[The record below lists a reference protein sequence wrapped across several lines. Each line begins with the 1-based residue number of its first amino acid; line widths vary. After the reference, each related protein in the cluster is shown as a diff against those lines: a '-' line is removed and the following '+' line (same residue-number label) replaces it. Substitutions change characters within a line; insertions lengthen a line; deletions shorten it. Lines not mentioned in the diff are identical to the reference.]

1 MSKKF
6 KVDKN
11 NLKRGTKKKKS
22 SSMPGIILVLGIGA
36 GIFLSCK
43 NYIPSSTKEN
53 SQHTAQKATPAAA
66 QDSPEKSAKTEI
78 AKPKVEKVES
88 VKVDPK
94 IHKFVETYCI
104 RCHGEDKQKG
114 DRRFDQ
120 LTAEIRTED
129 DIIAWTEIL
138 DSLNLGEMPPEKKN
152 VKHPSK
158 EENKFVISWL
168 TDSLQSIESEAMK
181 AETTLRRLNRFEYTQ
196 TVASLLNINIDA
208 YDPTDLFPGDA
219 TEEGFDNIGEH
230 LVLSDFQ
237 LKQYLA
243 AAEKFIDK
251 ATFFSAQPP
260 AKKMTFS
267 AKDFKGSK
275 KMARS
280 GVFWLKNVD
289 DKYLEIGHGRQDGNG
304 VTYPGYFNRRPI
316 AHDGFYN
323 IRVKADAAHRLT
335 HPYEPKDIHIDLTK
349 KMKMALVAA
358 HNRYGINNDRSKRHR
373 IKIFE
378 LADNNVQWYEAKT
391 WLNKDAIPFVHW
403 INGSASTKNF
413 INKVGYKYHPEIAEN
428 LKVAQSSSLR
438 GQKVKIEGKILSDVY
453 QGPVMRIHNFEIEGP
468 FFNTWPPES
477 HQALYGKEINPENL
491 DVSKVLTNFAS
502 KAFRSPQTPESI
514 NHYISY
520 VKQRLAQG
528 DDKETAIKHG
538 LKAILTSPQFLYL
551 DEGAGGQLS
560 QFQLASRLSY
570 YFWSSQPD
578 AELTQLAADGKLTNE
593 VMAQQAKRMLKSP
606 KAANF
611 TKHFTDSW
619 LRLNTLGS
627 MPPDPGKFKAYYSD
641 RIENA
646 MRKETFL
653 FFEHILKEN
662 RSIVDML
669 NSDYTFINDELA
681 DHYKIPNVVGEH
693 FRKIKLPADS
703 RRGGVL
709 GQGSILTLTSNGVET
724 SPVIRG
730 IWILENILGTPP
742 SPPPPDVD
750 PIEPDTRGTTTI
762 REQLEKHRSVE
773 ACAECH
779 RKIDPLGFA
788 LENFDPVGKLRT
800 HYPKKVRRQ
809 KAHLVDASGE
819 LPNGQKF
826 GDERDLKEI
835 LVSKK
840 SQFAKALTEKLMIY
854 ATGRKMTFKDHPEI
868 ERISEEIAGSG
879 YKLQDLV
886 VKITQSQI
894 FKNK

>member
-6 KVDKN
+6 KVDKDT
-11 NLKRGTKKKKS
+11 LKRGTKKKKS
-22 SSMPGIILVLGIGA
+22 SSLPGIILVLGTGA

-43 NYIPSSTKEN
+43 NYIPESAVQN
-53 SQHTAQKATPAAA
+53 SEEAA
-66 QDSPEKSAKTEI
+66 QVSPQKEI
-78 AKPKVEKVES
+78 SKPVETKISKPEIEKVES
-88 VKVDPK
+88 VQVDPK
-94 IHKFVETYCI
+94 IHKFVKTYCI

-120 LTAEIRTED
+120 LAEVIKTED
-129 DIIAWTEIL
+129 DILAWTEIL

-168 TDSLQSIESEAMK
+168 TDSLQSIESNALK
-181 AETTLRRLNRFEYTQ
+181 SQTTLRRLNRFEYTQ
-196 TVASLLNINIDA
+196 TLASLLKVNIDA
-208 YDPTDLFPGDA
+208 FDPTDLFPGDA
-219 TEEGFDNIGEH
+219 TVEGFANIGEQ

-251 ATFFSAQPP
+251 ATFFSSQPKAQ
-260 AKKMTFS
+260 KMSFT

-275 KMARS
+275 RMSRS
-280 GVFWLKNVD
+280 GVFWLKNVND
-289 DKYLEIGHGRQDGNG
+289 DYLEIGHGRQDGNG

-316 AHDGFYN
+316 AHDGFYK
-323 IRVKADAAHRLT
+323 IRIKADAVNRLT
-335 HPYEPKDIHIDLTK
+335 HPYKPNDFVRLDLTK

-358 HNRYGINNDRSKRHR
+358 HNRNSISNDRTKRHR

-378 LADNNVQWYEAKT
+378 LEDNSPQWYEAKT

-403 INGSASTKNF
+403 INGSDAVKNF
-413 INKVGYKYHPEIAEN
+413 INKIGYKYHPEIADN
-428 LKVAQSSSLR
+428 LKLAQHSSLR
-438 GQKVKIEGKILSDVY
+438 GDKVKIEAKVLSDVY
-453 QGPVMRIHNFEIEGP
+453 QGPVMRIHNYEIEGP
-468 FFNTWPPES
+468 FYNTWPPES
-477 HQALYGKEINPENL
+477 HQAIYGKEINPEKI
-491 DVSKVLTNFAS
+491 DIEKVLTDFAS
-502 KAFRSPQTPESI
+502 KAFRSPQTSQSI
-514 NHYISY
+514 SHYITY
-520 VKQRLAQG
+520 VKQRLAHG
-528 DDKETAIKHG
+528 DNHENAIKHG

-551 DEGAGGQLS
+551 DEGAGGELTQL
-560 QFQLASRLSY
+560 QIASRLSY
-570 YFWSSQPD
+570 YLWSSQPD
-578 AELTQLAADGKLTNE
+578 AELTQLAINGKLTDAVVAE
-593 VMAQQAKRMLKSP
+593 QAKRMLKDQHS
-606 KAANF
+606 ANF
-611 TKHFTDSW
+611 IKNFTDSW
-619 LRLNTLGS
+619 LHLSTLGS
-627 MPPDPGKFKAYYSD
+627 MPPDPGKFRSYYHD

-653 FFEHILKEN
+653 FFEHILREN
-662 RSIVDML
+662 RSIVEML
-669 NSDYTFINDELA
+669 DSDYTFLNDELA

-693 FRKIKLPADS
+693 FRKVKLPKES
-703 RRGGVL
+703 RRGGLL

-762 REQLEKHRSVE
+762 REQLEKHRNVE

-788 LENFDPVGKLRT
+788 LENFDPVGKYRS
-800 HYPKKVRRQ
+800 HYPKKNRHQRP
-809 KAHLVDASGE
+809 HLVDASGE

-826 GDERDLKEI
+826 GDERELKEI
-835 LVSKK
+835 LLSKK

-868 ERISEEIAGSG
+868 EHIAEEISDNG
-879 YKLQDLV
+879 YRLHELV